1 MRDLAAAFER
11 AGFDPELTAAFS
23 LRPDGGVNTQTAIE
37 GAAAAARRGQAGCLI
52 YITSHGAP
60 GHIVFGPDTEVEPG
74 LLNALIGGWCGQ
86 RPTVVVLSA
95 CYSGGFMGSLSRP
108 NRMVVTASRDDR
120 SSFGCGADADYPYF
134 DNCVIQSLDGATDF
148 IALAHR
154 ARDCVAARERV
165 EGLSPPSE
173 PQVSIGANLQLLL
186 PTLRFEQPLD

>member
-1 MRDLAAAFER
+1 M
-11 AGFDPELTAAFS
+11 
-23 LRPDGGVNTQTAIE
+23 
-37 GAAAAARRGQAGCLI
+37 
-52 YITSHGAP
+52 
-60 GHIVFGPDTEVEPG
+60 FGPDTEVEPG

-108 NRMVVTASRDDR
+108 NRMVVTASRADR

-154 ARDCVAARERV
+154 ARDCVAARERA

-173 PQVSIGANLQLLL
+173 PQVSIGATLQLLL